1 MRSALAILI
10 LLAAASTTNAQIISY
25 QQEGPAARPLPQAV
39 QKMDADQY
47 AAWAEWHNQ
56 LAKRYADDFNSSKS
70 RYRTGWRTVTSN
82 SARSLSAYGGYRD
95 RKSGEFG
102 GRGVGGFNSTGES
115 LTMKVRVKVP
125 GQVKPVIYYNP
136 YCKPVVPPKHDYDG
150 AEIIQPYPNDK
161 PDWDNIFGIVN
172 GRIVSVNEVA
182 ETLMVPIP
190 KERLYAQMLQPFRYT
205 EAEKVPY
212 GN

>member
-39 QKMDADQY
+39 QKMDAGQY

-102 GRGVGGFNSTGES
+102 GRSIGGLNSAGEF

-136 YCKPVVPPKHDYDG
+136 YCKPVVP
-150 AEIIQPYPNDK
+150 NNK

-172 GRIVSVNEVA
+172 GKITSVNEVA
-182 ETLMVPIP
+182 EALMVPIP

-205 EAEKVPY
+205 EAEKVPH